1 MFCANCQKQ
10 IADYSNFCYNCGA
23 RQTATAA
30 PGPGVANCSHKRLLR
45 SATDKKIAGVCGGL
59 AEYFDVDATVIRL
72 CWLLAILFAGT
83 GVLAYIVLWII
94 LPVAPP
100 GPVVTSS
107 LPVTS

>member
-59 AEYFDVDATVIRL
+59 AEYFDIDATVIRL

-107 LPVTS
+107 IPVTS